1 MNKNKWLVPVLCIG
15 IVLCLAVTM
24 WALFLFMFGSSFLT
38 LQIQRPRRND
48 NKLSTS
54 S

>member
-24 WALFLFMFGSSFLT
+24 WALFFRDGGKPIAPDPGT
-38 LQIQRPRRND
+38 YRGIQSP
-48 NKLSTS
+48 
-54 S
+54 